1 MTVIRAF
8 AAVVAASASAS
19 ANGADGATAH
29 TSNVAK
35 SSSDVSIQQLLT
47 VAQIHLPVK
56 SIQ

>member
-8 AAVVAASASAS
+8 AAVVAASAS